1 MSTKDIFRC
10 AAVLTAVFLAVL
22 VRVSDSNAQTQQVQF
37 DIGKPRNPTIDL
49 CVFNSSRPKITC
61 PVGENIPFETSLL
74 QAIRKGNVGEVKRLI
89 ATGAVK

>member
-22 VRVSDSNAQTQQVQF
+22 IRVSDSNAQTQEQF

-61 PVGENIPFETSLL
+61 PVGENIPFETPLL

-89 ATGAVK
+89 AAGAVK